1 MAAAAEMGR
10 DMRAAVVLVACVLAV
25 QAKTFYLTVAGL
37 GGEPEYDTRF
47 IGWAKDLEKSQQ
59 TGGIDGKVI
68 TLYGPGATKDAI
80 KAAFRQIDSEASRND
95 ALVFVLIGH
104 GTWDSV
110 DYKFNLPGS
119 DISSFEISNLLDGF
133 PGKELVVNTTSASG
147 ASLNQMEKID
157 RVIITATKSG
167 TERNATVFA
176 RYWVEALRDPAADTD
191 KNEVITALEAYRYA
205 QQKTS
210 QFYDSQKRIPTEHP
224 MLNDVGKGEGVRDPN
239 PQSGQGRFAASFGLV
254 RIGSAQKAAQDPAK
268 QALLKRKQD
277 LEEQIDKLKYQ
288 KAAMDTTEYRKQ
300 LTALLTDLAKVQADI
315 DK

>member
-1 MAAAAEMGR
+1 MRFAIALLVCAAA
-10 DMRAAVVLVACVLAV
+10 L

-37 GGEPEYDTRF
+37 GGEQEYETRF
-47 IGWAKDLEKSQQ
+47 IGWAKDLESTEKA
-59 TGGIDGKVI
+59 GGIDGKVI
-68 TLYGPGATKDAI
+68 ALYGPAATKDTI
-80 KAAFRQIDSEASRND
+80 KAAFRQISGEATRND

-104 GTWDSV
+104 GTWDGY

-119 DISSFEISNLLDGF
+119 DITSFQISNLLDTF
-133 PGKELVVNTTSASG
+133 PGKVLIVNTTSASG
-147 ASLNQMEKID
+147 ASLNQMQKQN

-210 QFYDSQKRIPTEHP
+210 QFYDSQKRIATEHP
-224 MLNDVGKGEGVRDPN
+224 MMNDVGKGEGVRDPN
-239 PQSGQGRFAASFGLV
+239 PQNGEGRLAASFGLV

-268 QALLKRKQD
+268 QALLKRKQE

-288 KAAMDTTEYRKQ
+288 KAAMDTTEYRRQ
-300 LTALLTDLAKVQADI
+300 LTALLTDLARVQADI

>member
-1 MAAAAEMGR
+1 MAAATEMGR
-10 DMRAAVVLVACVLAV
+10 DMRAAVVLFVCTLAL
-25 QAKTFYLTVAGL
+25 QAKTFYVTVAGL
-37 GGEPEYDTRF
+37 GGEPEYDNRF
-47 IGWAKDLEKSQQ
+47 IGWAKDLEKTQQ

-80 KAAFRQIDSEASRND
+80 KAAFRQIYSEATRDD
-95 ALVFVLIGH
+95 ALVFILIGH

-110 DYKFNLPGS
+110 DYKFNLPGT
-119 DISSFEISNLLDGF
+119 DISSFEISNLLDAF
-133 PGKELVVNTTSASG
+133 PGKELVVNTTSGSG
-147 ASLNQMEKID
+147 ASLNQMEKTD

-191 KNEVITALEAYRYA
+191 KNEVISALEAYRYA

-210 QFYDSQKRIPTEHP
+210 QFYDSQKRIATEHP
-224 MLNDVGKGEGVRDPN
+224 MMNDVGKGEGVRDPN

-288 KAAMDTTEYRKQ
+288 KAAMDTTEYRRQ
-300 LTALLTDLAKVQADI
+300 LTSLLTDLAKVQADI

>member
-1 MAAAAEMGR
+1 MALLACTAA
-10 DMRAAVVLVACVLAV
+10 LP
-25 QAKTFYLTVAGL
+25 AKTFYLTVAGL
-37 GGEPEYDTRF
+37 GGEPEYETRF
-47 IGWAKDLEKSQQ
+47 IGWAKDLENTEKS
-59 TGGIDGKVI
+59 GGIDGKVI
-68 TLYGPGATKDAI
+68 TLYGPAATKDNV
-80 KAAFRQIDSEASRND
+80 KAALRQINDQATRND

-104 GTWDSV
+104 GTFDGT
-110 DYKFNLPGS
+110 DYKFNLPGP
-119 DISSFEISNLLDGF
+119 DISSFEISNLLDTF

-147 ASLNQMEKID
+147 GSLNQMEKPN

-210 QFYDSQKRIPTEHP
+210 QFYDSQKRIATEHP
-224 MLNDVGKGEGVRDPN
+224 MMNDVGKGEGVRDPN
-239 PQSGQGRFAASFGLV
+239 PQNGEGRLAATFGLV

-268 QALLKRKQD
+268 QALLKRKQE

-288 KAAMDTTEYRKQ
+288 KAAMDTTEYRRQ
-300 LTALLTDLAKVQADI
+300 LTALLTDLARVQADI